1 MNNIAGI
8 LKANMN
14 ASYQSWHGNLDIA
27 AAVYFMVLCLYF
39 YLMLIDIIKSHLKN
53 KQ

>member
-1 MNNIAGI
+1 MNNMAGI

-14 ASYQSWHGNLDIA
+14 APYQSWHDNLDTA
-27 AAVYFMVLCLYF
+27 AAVYFLVCVCIFYF
-39 YLMLIDIIKSHLKN
+39 MLIDIIKTHLKN

>member
-14 ASYQSWHGNLDIA
+14 ASYQSWHGNLDTV
-27 AAVYFMVLCLYF
+27 AAVYFMVLRLCL
-39 YLMLIDIIKSHLKN
+39 LKDVLKTNN
-53 KQ
+53 KTS